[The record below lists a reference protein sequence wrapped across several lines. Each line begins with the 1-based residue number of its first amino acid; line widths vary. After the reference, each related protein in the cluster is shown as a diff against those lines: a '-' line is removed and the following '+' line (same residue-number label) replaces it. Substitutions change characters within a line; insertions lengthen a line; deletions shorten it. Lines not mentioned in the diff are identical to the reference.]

1 MESKMTNVE
10 AMPERD
16 AVKTY
21 RRGTDVIRIEYVT
34 GWDVLRRYLIIGSW
48 FGHGLMIVYGIFFGL
63 SYGGFGGIQFFTN
76 MFLLEHTGLFSAV
89 LGLILGTFIG
99 LVCVWAI
106 CVIFAAALSLLFYW
120 LRFRSFPTPPE

>member
-1 MESKMTNVE
+1 MMI
-10 AMPERD
+10 D
-16 AVKTY
+16 AGPMQEHKTVKAH
-21 RRGTDVIRIEYVT
+21 RRGSDVIRVEYVT
-34 GWDVLRRYLIIGSW
+34 AWDACRRYVIIGSW
-48 FGHGLMIVYGIFFGL
+48 FGHVLMVVYGVFFGL

-76 MFLLEHTGLFSAV
+76 MFMLEHTGMVAAV

-106 CVIFAAALSLLFYW
+106 CVIFASFLGLVFYW